1 MGTRYKFYVLQEFE
15 VINSHENIKILD
27 EILDLDKKFYP
38 VSKYFEIE
46 YGFYQE
52 KENQVLHLSLNEIN
66 KLLEIIQNKKI
77 FEYIDKNDWFNEYGD
92 YYYDDKLSN
101 GKYIEFNWI
110 KDTETIKTFDSI
122 VEEFYKDLNYEIIEG
137 LEDCIIDNVQ
147 DYYFKIIWED

>member
-15 VINSHENIKILD
+15 VINSYENIKILD

>member
-1 MGTRYKFYVLQEFE
+1 M
-15 VINSHENIKILD
+15 
-27 EILDLDKKFYP
+27 
-38 VSKYFEIE
+38 
-46 YGFYQE
+46 
-52 KENQVLHLSLNEIN
+52 
-66 KLLEIIQNKKI
+66 LEIIQNKKI

>member
-15 VINSHENIKILD
+15 VINSYENIKILD

-110 KDTETIKTFDSI
+110 KDTETIKTF
-122 VEEFYKDLNYEIIEG
+122 V
-137 LEDCIIDNVQ
+137 
-147 DYYFKIIWED
+147 KI